1 MRFTHRVIFAFD
13 TPIKAYYEHAH
24 TLGGTTWSPKLLTI
38 MQDEDIRK
46 AFGLRLK
53 ELRKQKGWTQKV
65 LANQIDIRFAQLN
78 KYECGMHIP
87 PIEKLVQLS
96 DILGVTL
103 DYLITGNRDQI
114 QPLHNMRLIE
124 RLQELES
131 FDNDDQETIIK
142 MIDAM
147 IVKRRVEGAV
157 APIDRQRVSG

>member
-1 MRFTHRVIFAFD
+1 MVT
-13 TPIKAYYEHAH
+13 
-24 TLGGTTWSPKLLTI
+24 GLLTI

-53 ELRKQKGWTQKV
+53 ELRKQKGWTQKE

-78 KYECGMHIP
+78 KYECGMHVP
-87 PIEKLVQLS
+87 PIEKLIQLS

-131 FDNDDQETIIK
+131 FDSDDQEAIIK
-142 MIDAM
+142 LIDAM

-157 APIDRQRVSG
+157 APIDQRRVSG

>member
-1 MRFTHRVIFAFD
+1 MVT
-13 TPIKAYYEHAH
+13 E
-24 TLGGTTWSPKLLTI
+24 LLTI

-53 ELRKQKGWTQKV
+53 ELRKQKGWTQKE

-87 PIEKLVQLS
+87 PIEKLATLS

-103 DYLITGNRDQI
+103 DYLVMGNRNQK

-124 RLQELES
+124 RLKELEG
-131 FDNDDQETIIK
+131 FDSDDQDVIIT

-157 APIDRQRVSG
+157 APFDRQQASG

>member
-1 MRFTHRVIFAFD
+1 MVT
-13 TPIKAYYEHAH
+13 E
-24 TLGGTTWSPKLLTI
+24 LLTI

-53 ELRKQKGWTQKV
+53 ELRKLKRWTQKE

-87 PIEKLVQLS
+87 PIGKLVQLS
-96 DILGVTL
+96 DTLGVTL
-103 DYLITGNRDQI
+103 DYLITGDRDQI
-114 QPLHNMRLIE
+114 QSLHNMRLIE

-131 FDNDDQETIIK
+131 FDSDDQEIIIK

-157 APIDRQRVSG
+157 APIDRQRASG

>member
-1 MRFTHRVIFAFD
+1 MVT
-13 TPIKAYYEHAH
+13 
-24 TLGGTTWSPKLLTI
+24 GLLTI

-53 ELRKQKGWTQKV
+53 ELRKQKGWTQKQ
-65 LANQIDIRFAQLN
+65 LANRIDIRFAQLN
-78 KYECGMHIP
+78 KYECGMHVP
-87 PIEKLVQLS
+87 PIEKLIQLS

-114 QPLHNMRLIE
+114 QPLHNVRLIE

-131 FDNDDQETIIK
+131 FDSDDQEAIIK
-142 MIDAM
+142 LIDAM

-157 APIDRQRVSG
+157 TPIDQRQVSG

>member
-1 MRFTHRVIFAFD
+1 MVT
-13 TPIKAYYEHAH
+13 
-24 TLGGTTWSPKLLTI
+24 GLLTI

-53 ELRKQKGWTQKV
+53 ELRKQKGWTQKE

-87 PIEKLVQLS
+87 PIEKLIQLS

-103 DYLITGNRDQI
+103 DYLIMGNRDQI
-114 QPLHNMRLIE
+114 QPLHNVRLIE

-131 FDNDDQETIIK
+131 FDSDDQETIIK
-142 MIDAM
+142 LIDAM

-157 APIDRQRVSG
+157 APVDRRQVNG

>member
-1 MRFTHRVIFAFD
+1 MVT
-13 TPIKAYYEHAH
+13 EQ
-24 TLGGTTWSPKLLTI
+24 LTI

-46 AFGLRLK
+46 AFGLRAK
-53 ELRKQKGWTQKV
+53 ELRKQKGWTQKA
-65 LANQIDIRFAQLN
+65 LAKQIDIRFAQLN

-87 PIEKLVQLS
+87 PIEKLVQLG

-114 QPLHNMRLIE
+114 QPLHNRRLIE
-124 RLQELES
+124 RLQELET
-131 FDNDDQETIIK
+131 FDSDDQETIIK

-147 IVKRRVEGAV
+147 IVKRRVDGAV

>member
-1 MRFTHRVIFAFD
+1 MRFTRCYIRFN
-13 TPIKAYYEHAH
+13 TPVKAYLRTCAYIRRHSVVTE
-24 TLGGTTWSPKLLTI
+24 LLTI

-53 ELRKQKGWTQKV
+53 ELRKQKGWTQKELV
-65 LANQIDIRFAQLN
+65 NQIDIRFAQL
-78 KYECGMHIP
+78 KRYECGMHMP

-103 DYLITGNRDQI
+103 DYSITGNREQI

-124 RLQELES
+124 RLQKLES
-131 FDNDDQETIIK
+131 FDNDDQEPIIK
-142 MIDAM
+142 MTDAM

-157 APIDRQRVSG
+157 APIDRQRASG

>member
-1 MRFTHRVIFAFD
+1 MVT
-13 TPIKAYYEHAH
+13 E
-24 TLGGTTWSPKLLTI
+24 LLTI

-53 ELRKQKGWTQKV
+53 ALRKQKGWTQKE

-87 PIEKLVQLS
+87 PIEKLVQLG
-96 DILGVTL
+96 DVLGVTL
-103 DYLITGNRDQI
+103 DYLIMGNRDQI
-114 QPLHNMRLIE
+114 QTLHNMRLIE
-124 RLQELES
+124 RLQELEG
-131 FDNDDQETIIK
+131 FDSGDQEAIIT

-157 APIDRQRVSG
+157 APFDQQQVSG